1 MASLVLCFLMF
12 QFVTGN
18 ENRRSD
24 SILHHINSGM
34 KIAQEFLGSE
44 SIALKVADF
53 VVRAF
58 QPLPV
63 KRQPSSDS
71 YLDKSPDSD
80 EESEESR
87 PNYNINEVPLSIS
100 PLRHLVR
107 LLGLQ
112 PRQISAVAVNA
123 LIFVAQMITS
133 FLAGPRNPNRQYRSE
148 DLTTWILNKNSQ
160 RLQDLITTAKNES
173 LPEHIEDLIPDQES
187 DEETSC
193 IRLLVCKITPFV
205 SKMQKAVFS
214 EVDGLDKKAR
224 GASFMY
230 RHLPTSEEIN
240 SRSKIC
246 ERKYKDCNLYE

>member
-18 ENRRSD
+18 ENHRSD

-44 SIALKVADF
+44 SIALKVADL

-63 KRQPSSDS
+63 KRQPSDS
-71 YLDKSPDSD
+71 YLDKSTDSD
-80 EESEESR
+80 EDSGENR
-87 PNYNINEVPLSIS
+87 PNYNINEMPFSMS

-112 PRQISAVAVNA
+112 PKQISAVAVNA
-123 LIFVAQMITS
+123 LIFVAQMLTS
-133 FLAGPRNPNRQYRSE
+133 FLAGPRNPTRQYRSE

-160 RLQDLITTAKNES
+160 RLQDLIATAKNES
-173 LPEHIEDLIPDQES
+173 LPEHIEDLIPDQEY

-214 EVDGLDKKAR
+214 EDEELDKKMR
-224 GASFMY
+224 GAAFMY

-240 SRSKIC
+240 SRGKIC
-246 ERKYKDCNLYE
+246 ERKYKDCKLYE